1 MSTLPALRFAAP
13 TNLVP
18 RPYDQRKPEGSP
30 MTTTSRTPRRILPQ
44 RREHND
50 DGSHRVGGRTNWLL
64 IAGFSLPGLLV
75 FTTFLIWPIFQSAYY
90 SLWDWNGLGPL
101 TDFVG
106 LQNYERVLSHNVF
119 HMAVGQTLTIILL
132 SLAIQL
138 PLALALA
145 IMVGRNLWGRSW
157 FRLVLFLPYVF
168 SEIVTAILFQFVY
181 NPDGGLA
188 NVILIAL
195 GGEPQVWL
203 ANKDIALL
211 CVFFALTWKYFGF
224 YMILYMAA
232 LQQVNKEVEEAAR
245 IDGAGELSVLRYV
258 TIPSIAPTIRL
269 TIYLSVVGA
278 LNQFALIWTLTQGG
292 PANLTQVLAT
302 YMYRFGI
309 KSFNLSYGA
318 TVAVVI
324 FIFALT
330 FALLYQR
337 FVLSRDDNAQQA

>member
-1 MSTLPALRFAAP
+1 
-13 TNLVP
+13 
-18 RPYDQRKPEGSP
+18 
-30 MTTTSRTPRRILPQ
+30 MTTTYRPPRRVLPQ
-44 RREHND
+44 RRQEAE
-50 DGSHRVGGRTNWLL
+50 GRSHRVGGRTNWLL
-64 IAGFSLPGLLV
+64 IILFALPGMLV
-75 FTTFLIWPIFQSAYY
+75 FTVFLIWPIVQAAYY

-106 LQNYERVLSHNVF
+106 LDNYQRMFGHEVF
-119 HMAVGQTLTIILL
+119 HMAVGQTLAIISL
-132 SLAIQL
+132 SILIQL
-138 PLALALA
+138 PLALGLA
-145 IMVGRNLWGRSW
+145 ILVGRNLWGRSW

-181 NPDGGLA
+181 YPDGGLA
-188 NVILIAL
+188 NAVLTGL
-195 GGEPQVWL
+195 GGQPQVWL
-203 ANKDIALL
+203 ANKDVALL

-232 LQQVNKEVEEAAR
+232 LQQVNGEVEEAAR
-245 IDGAGELSVLRYV
+245 IDGAGELNVLRYV
-258 TIPSIAPTIRL
+258 TIPSIMPTIRL
-269 TIYLSVVGA
+269 TIYLSVVGG

-292 PANLTQVLAT
+292 PANMTQVLAT

-324 FIFALT
+324 FVFALT

-337 FVLSRDDNAQQA
+337 FVLSRDDAAQAG

>member
-1 MSTLPALRFAAP
+1 
-13 TNLVP
+13 
-18 RPYDQRKPEGSP
+18 
-30 MTTTSRTPRRILPQ
+30 MTTTSRIPRRMLPQ
-44 RREHND
+44 RRQD
-50 DGSHRVGGRTNWLL
+50 TDGRSHRVGGRTNWLL
-64 IAGFSLPGLLV
+64 IVAFALPGMLI
-75 FTTFLIWPIFQSAYY
+75 FITFLVWPIVQAGYY

-101 TDFVG
+101 TDFIG
-106 LQNYERVLSHNVF
+106 LENYQRVFEHNVF

-132 SLAIQL
+132 SLVIQL

-157 FRLVLFLPYVF
+157 FRLILFLPYVF

-188 NVILIAL
+188 NVVLTSL

-203 ANKDIALL
+203 ANKDVALL

-232 LQQVNKEVEEAAR
+232 LQQVNKEIEEAAR
-245 IDGAGELSVLRYV
+245 IDGAGELNVLRYV

-292 PANLTQVLAT
+292 PANMTQVLAT

-324 FIFALT
+324 FVFALT

-337 FVLSRDDNAQQA
+337 FVLRRDDAAQAG